1 MLNLE
6 LLLLV
11 LLLIMISSDVN
22 QEEKQSVSCQQVKI
36 FFWTWLFDC
45 MKRIKSNSNYLDL
58 GNVCFSI
65 SKRKTLL
72 IANWELLYPEKLK
85 YLWFSFIVTVPY
97 CRSSSWN
104 RKGRFFSLWIV
115 VFCRNTLDLW
125 WRLSSFRDKEWR
137 SYN

>member
-36 FFWTWLFDC
+36 FWTRLCDW
-45 MKRIKSNSNYLDL
+45 MKRIKLNSNYLDL

-72 IANWELLYPEKLK
+72 IANLELLYPEKLK

-97 CRSSSWN
+97 CRSCSWN
-104 RKGRFFSLWIV
+104 RKGRFFLLWIV

-125 WRLSSFRDKEWR
+125 WRLSSFRDKEWW